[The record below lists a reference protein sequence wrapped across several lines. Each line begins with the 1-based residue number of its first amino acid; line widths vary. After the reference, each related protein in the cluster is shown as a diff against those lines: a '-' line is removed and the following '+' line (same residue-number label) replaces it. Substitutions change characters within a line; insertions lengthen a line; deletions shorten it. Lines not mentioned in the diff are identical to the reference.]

1 MTDNEEA
8 MFYGQST
15 DDYHYVNIFKPDG
28 EFLFM
33 TNIESADKLLKVLN
47 DLNIDKINAENVLT
61 DFMSI
66 LNEIQYYFREGTG
79 LHDLDCKD
87 YMDLQRLTSVAR
99 EMLQNMNME
108 LKE

>member
-1 MTDNEEA
+1 MTNNKEA

-33 TNIESADKLLKVLN
+33 TNVESVDKLLKVLN

-61 DFMSI
+61 DFMNV
-66 LNEIQYYFREGTG
+66 LNELIGFLHKDIGLSKLDNFDEVIQ
-79 LHDLDCKD
+79 LIHVSKD
-87 YMDLQRLTSVAR
+87 
-99 EMLQNMNME
+99 MLQNMNME